1 VSEKTSSAFRMSYRV
16 TADIRASEGVIWAK
30 LTNAADYPKWNS
42 TVASIAGPIAL
53 GQKLAIQVPIAPG
66 RTFSPKVVAFEPGRT
81 MVWQDGFFPMF
92 QGTRTY
98 TLTPGAGGV
107 TRFEMEE
114 VFRGAMLPM
123 IRGSLPDFGPP
134 FDQFAA
140 DLKKA
145 CEAG

>member
-16 TADIRASEGVIWAK
+16 AVDVRADADVVWAR
-30 LTNAADYPKWNS
+30 LTNADDYPSWNS
-42 TVASIAGPIAL
+42 TVARIAGPIAL
-53 GQKLAIQVPIAPG
+53 GQKLAIEVPIAPG
-66 RTFSPKVVAFEPGRT
+66 RTFSPKVVAFEPGRA

-98 TLTPGAGGV
+98 TLTPNAGGG

-123 IRGSLPDFGPP
+123 IRGSLPDFGPV
-134 FDQFAA
+134 FDRFAA
-140 DLKKA
+140 DLKRA
-145 CEAG
+145 CEVG

>member
-1 VSEKTSSAFRMSYRV
+1 MAEKTSTAFRSSVRV
-16 TADIRASEGVIWAK
+16 AVDVRASADAIWAK
-30 LTNAADYPKWNS
+30 LTSADDYPKWNS
-42 TVASIAGPIAL
+42 TVSKIGGPIEL
-53 GQKLAIQVPIAPG
+53 GRKLAIEVPIAPG
-66 RTFSPKVVAFEPGRT
+66 RTFSPKVVAFEPGRR

-98 TLTPGAGGV
+98 TLTPGSGT

-123 IRGSLPDFGPP
+123 IRGSLPDFGPV
-134 FDQFAA
+134 FDRFAA

-145 CEAG
+145 CEG

>member
-1 VSEKTSSAFRMSYRV
+1 MTDKTSSAFRMSYRV
-16 TADIRASEGVIWAK
+16 AIDVRAGADTIWAR
-30 LTNAADYPKWNS
+30 LTNADDYPKWNS
-42 TVASIAGPIAL
+42 TVEKIAGPIAL

-66 RTFSPKVVAFEPGRT
+66 RTFSPKVVALEAQRR

-98 TLTPGAGGV
+98 TLSPGEKGV

-123 IRGSLPDFGPP
+123 IRGSLPDFGPV

-145 CEAG
+145 CERS

>member
-1 VSEKTSSAFRMSYRV
+1 MSYRV
-16 TADIRASEGVIWAK
+16 AVDVRASADAIWAK
-30 LTNAADYPKWNS
+30 LTDADEYAKWNS
-42 TVASIAGPIAL
+42 TVSKIRGPIAL
-53 GQKLAIQVPIAPG
+53 GQKLAIEVPIAPG
-66 RTFSPKVVAFEPGRT
+66 RTFSPKVVELEAGRR

-98 TLTPGAGGV
+98 TLTPGEGA

-123 IRGSLPDFGPP
+123 IRGSLPDFGPV
-134 FDQFAA
+134 FDRFAA

-145 CEAG
+145 CERG

>member
-1 VSEKTSSAFRMSYRV
+1 MTDKTSSTFRMSYHV
-16 TADIRASEGVIWAK
+16 AADIRAGADGIWAK
-30 LTNAADYPKWNS
+30 LTNADGYPEWNT
-42 TVASIAGPIAL
+42 TVSKITGPIEL
-53 GQKLAIQVPIAPG
+53 GRKLAIQVPIAPG
-66 RTFSPKVVAFEPGRT
+66 RTFTPKVVAFDAGRR

-98 TLTPGAGGV
+98 TLTPSDGV

-114 VFRGAMLPM
+114 VFRGVMLPM
-123 IRGSLPDFGPP
+123 IRGSLPDFGPV

-140 DLKKA
+140 DLRKA